1 MSLGLNDHH
10 DGLVL
15 NYLRFMRFQ
24 RNQCLKSIKNSFVD
38 AKDTRLLDDTYTRD
52 EIDEVWEDVKTIV
65 SGEQMLQ
72 PVVTKKKKIVLIG
85 SAGDVESELIASS
98 HTNVLLLKQVFVQA
112 QKWHLNLDADL
123 DELENR

>member
-1 MSLGLNDHH
+1 MSKQSF
-10 DGLVL
+10 LVSKCG
-15 NYLRFMRFQ
+15 NFNHAQ
-24 RNQCLKSIKNSFVD
+24 HSN
-38 AKDTRLLDDTYTRD
+38 
-52 EIDEVWEDVKTIV
+52 EEKTFC
-65 SGEQMLQ
+65 
-72 PVVTKKKKIVLIG
+72 LIG

>member
-1 MSLGLNDHH
+1 MTPTQGMKLTKFGRMSKQSF
-10 DGLVL
+10 LVS
-15 NYLRFMRFQ
+15 NCGNFNHAQ
-24 RNQCLKSIKNSFVD
+24 QSNEEKKNILFF
-38 AKDTRLLDDTYTRD
+38 
-52 EIDEVWEDVKTIV
+52 
-65 SGEQMLQ
+65 
-72 PVVTKKKKIVLIG
+72 G

>member
-1 MSLGLNDHH
+1 MAILTVHSN
-10 DGLVL
+10 
-15 NYLRFMRFQ
+15 
-24 RNQCLKSIKNSFVD
+24 
-38 AKDTRLLDDTYTRD
+38 
-52 EIDEVWEDVKTIV
+52 EE
-65 SGEQMLQ
+65 
-72 PVVTKKKKIVLIG
+72 KKPFCLIG

>member
-1 MSLGLNDHH
+1 MAILTMHS
-10 DGLVL
+10 
-15 NYLRFMRFQ
+15 
-24 RNQCLKSIKNSFVD
+24 
-38 AKDTRLLDDTYTRD
+38 T
-52 EIDEVWEDVKTIV
+52 
-65 SGEQMLQ
+65 
-72 PVVTKKKKIVLIG
+72 VTKKKTFCFIG